1 MEKDNNQIKQK
12 LSDAGIT
19 RAQVAR
25 HVGVSLAT
33 VHNWLSA
40 GRPIPTPKL
49 RAINELL
56 NGQAPAPARLDQP
69 IAFEVRLTPSEY
81 DHLCQLAGLEKLDAE
96 AAARQMQKILQESW
110 NMLAARAK
118 NVVTVD
124 SGDMEAA
131 EPEA

>member
-1 MEKDNNQIKQK
+1 MGKDNNQIKQK
-12 LSDAGIT
+12 LCDAGIS

-25 HVGVSLAT
+25 HVGVSVAT

-56 NGQAPAPARLDQP
+56 NGQAPEPARLDQP

-81 DHLCQLAGLEKLDAE
+81 EHLCQLAGLDKLDAE
-96 AAARQMQKILQESW
+96 AASRQMQKILQDSW
-110 NMLAARAK
+110 NMMAARAAK
-118 NVVTVD
+118 VVEVD
-124 SGDMEAA
+124 SGDLEAA
-131 EPEA
+131 DCEQ